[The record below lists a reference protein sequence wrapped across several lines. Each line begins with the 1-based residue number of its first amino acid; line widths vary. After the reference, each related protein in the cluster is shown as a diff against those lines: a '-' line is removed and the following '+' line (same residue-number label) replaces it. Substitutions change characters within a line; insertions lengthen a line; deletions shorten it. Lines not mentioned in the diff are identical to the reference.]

1 MKNIAG
7 LLIWLLLISCDSPE
21 ITADEIIA
29 NAIHYHGGDAYNTL
43 DVDYTFRD
51 KGYSL
56 SHQKGQFIYK
66 RIFRDSSENQVEDVL
81 NNKGFYRKINGAKAD
96 LNPKDSA
103 AYANSVNSVHY
114 FATLPYGID
123 GEAVISE
130 KLANTVIKGQEYY
143 TIKITFQQEGGGT
156 DFEDEFVYWFN
167 IENYALDYMAYSYH
181 TEGGGVRFREAYNAR
196 KIKGVIFQDY
206 NNYEA
211 EKDATLSNL
220 PEKFE
225 AGQLKLLSKIELQ
238 FNTEN

>member
-1 MKNIAG
+1 MKNLSVFI
-7 LLIWLLLISCDSPE
+7 LSLFILSCNSQEKD
-21 ITADEIIA
+21 ADKIIKK
-29 NAIHYHGGDAYNTL
+29 AIEFHGGTTYNTL
-43 DVDYTFRD
+43 EVDYDFRD

-56 SHQKGQFIYK
+56 LHQNGKFIYK
-66 RIFRDSSENQVEDVL
+66 RIFRDSLENQIEDVL
-81 NNKGFYRKINGAKAD
+81 NNEGFYRKINGVKAD

-130 KLANTVIKGQEYY
+130 KLSNTVIKGQEYY
-143 TIKITFQQEGGGT
+143 TIQITFQQEGGGT
-156 DFEDEFVYWFN
+156 DFEDKFVYWFN
-167 IENYALDYMAYSYH
+167 TENYSLDYMAYSYH

-211 EKDATLSNL
+211 DKDATLSNL
-220 PEKFE
+220 PEKYE